1 MTFIRMPV
9 PTQQDLKSARDAFLE
24 NEPRDLFYRV
34 ATELIQ
40 LSIEEKTQITP
51 SEALS
56 VLLQT
61 WNRSYYQY
69 RRFDNQHYTDICNL
83 LERMSTSVFMFRGR
97 SILSLSKDDLSE
109 IIEIFDEFEQVLGPV
124 GTAKSLHLLA
134 PEFFPLWDR
143 AIARAYKVGLRP
155 VGANAANYLKF
166 MLSIRQ
172 QCKQLKEQSP
182 PKQNPLKLID
192 EYNYCHFTKKWI

>member
-1 MTFIRMPV
+1 MPV
-9 PTQQDLKSARDAFLE
+9 PTQQDLKLAQEAFLE

-34 ATELIQ
+34 ATELIR
-40 LSIEEKTQITP
+40 LSIEGKTQITLP
-51 SEALS
+51 EALS

-61 WNRSYYQY
+61 WNRQYYQY

-83 LERMSTSVFMFRGR
+83 FERLSRSVFRFRER
-97 SILSLSKDDLSE
+97 SILSLAKDDLSN
-109 IIEIFDEFEQVLGPV
+109 ILEIFNEFERVLGPV
-124 GTAKSLHLLA
+124 GASKSLHLLA
-134 PEFFPLWDR
+134 PDFFPLWDR

-172 QCKQLKEQSP
+172 QYKQLQELSTP
-182 PKQNPLKLID
+182 RQNLLKSID
-192 EYNYCHFTKKWI
+192 EYNYCHFSKGWI

>member
-1 MTFIRMPV
+1 MPV
-9 PTQQDLKSARDAFLE
+9 PTQQNLKLAREAFLD

-34 ATELIQ
+34 ATELIR
-40 LSIEEKTQITP
+40 LSIEGKTQITP
-51 SEALS
+51 PEALS

-61 WNRSYYQY
+61 WNRPYYQY

-83 LERMSTSVFMFRGR
+83 LERLSTSVFRFRER
-97 SILSLSKDDLSE
+97 SILSLAKDDLSNVL
-109 IIEIFDEFEQVLGPV
+109 EIFNEFEQVLGPV
-124 GTAKSLHLLA
+124 GASKSLHLLA

-172 QCKQLKEQSP
+172 QYKQLQELSTSRH
-182 PKQNPLKLID
+182 NLLKSID
-192 EYNYCHFTKKWI
+192 EYNYCHFSKGWI

>member
-1 MTFIRMPV
+1 MTFERMPA
-9 PTQQDLKSARDAFLE
+9 PSIQDLEKAREAFLE

-34 ATELIQ
+34 ATELIRF
-40 LSIEEKTQITP
+40 SIEGKTQIALP
-51 SEALS
+51 EALS

-61 WNRSYYQY
+61 WNGPYYRY

-83 LERMSTSVFMFRGR
+83 LEQQRVSVFRFRER
-97 SILSLSKDDLSE
+97 SILSLAKSDLSN
-109 IIEIFDEFEQVLGPV
+109 IIEIFDEFERVLGPV
-124 GTAKSLHLLA
+124 GASKSLHLLA

-166 MLSIRQ
+166 ILSIRQ
-172 QCKQLKEQSP
+172 QCKQLQELSTP
-182 PKQNPLKLID
+182 RQNLLKSID
-192 EYNYCHFTKKWI
+192 EYNYCHFSKGWI